1 MIVAVF
7 FGALIILGLMF
18 MALSGLNV
26 RSAQSFLPLG
36 ILLLVIGMAGLA
48 ALFFVWV

>member
-18 MALSGLNV
+18 MALSGLDNKGV
-26 RSAQSFLPLG
+26 QFFRIG
-36 ILLLVIGMAGLA
+36 MMLLVMGLIGLG
-48 ALFFVWV
+48 ALFFVWA